1 MIEYFKTEIMNERA
15 DLNIDVRFSNMIY
28 MESVSLGQYF
38 RSLHK
43 ILTGYINQKKEIR
56 HYYNER
62 KNLISNLDILQ
73 KVCEHD
79 KKIANTKILI
89 RGYNDKLM
97 KTKDVDEMILFAK
110 NMFAITDIKI
120 GDPEIYKYFKDYT
133 MRRSGWDKLY
143 EIKIKDIPSLYV
155 SAIKNIDKTIENL
168 ELTLHDIQH
177 YIDAEEMTVQKK
189 KNIGMMF
196 EAIKEAISK
205 HFNILTMNIEVI
217 QYEVNIALHKKTE
230 EMSSKF
236 VKEPSDK
243 LAMKNSTKVKE
254 ITYGDDVYNIYETE
268 YPNISCFNYGGNDI
282 YVDKGFF
289 DLPKGYQL
297 AILYH
302 EIGHHQCKHFRPKS
316 KKELN
321 NLKVEDD
328 TEIIKRIIRDSMRFY
343 ADAHTYSR
351 YPGAYDDGSEL
362 MYLLLEWDADRFAS
376 KMVGKF
382 NMKSA
387 LSNRFRRGLNAKY
400 KNPTPNQKDIIDFN
414 NDRMMLRTFNI

>member
-143 EIKIKDIPSLYV
+143 EIKIKDIPSLYK
-155 SAIKNIDKTIENL
+155 SAIKNIDTTIENL

-177 YIDAEEMTVQKK
+177 YIDSEEVTSQKK

-196 EAIKEAISK
+196 EAIKEAISN
-205 HFNILTMNIEVI
+205 HFNILAMNIEVI

-230 EMSSKF
+230 EMASKF
-236 VKEPSDK
+236 VKTPSDK
-243 LAMKNSTKVKE
+243 LAMKNSTKVRE
-254 ITYGDDVYNIYETE
+254 ITYGNDVYSIYETD

-302 EIGHHQCKHFRPKS
+302 EIGHQQCKHFRPKS

-328 TEIIKRIIRDSMRFY
+328 SEIIKRITQDSMRFY
-343 ADAHTYSR
+343 ANVHRHSR
-351 YPGAYDDGSEL
+351 YSDAYDDGSEL

-376 KMVGKF
+376 KMVGKL

-387 LSNRFRRGLNAKY
+387 LFNRFRRNLNTKY
-400 KNPTPNQKDIIDFN
+400 KNPTTNQKDIIDFN